1 MKLTTRCKTC
11 KTEVSFVSSVND
23 RVELEMQKGK
33 VIPLTCKNDG
43 HKHKYHVNELR
54 AEKSLSMK
62 VISFGFSFIIILAIV
77 FLGLNMTLTGLLFY
91 SQVFIAPT
99 GIYMLIHK
107 QQQKRLNSFNRF
119 KVKE

>member
-54 AEKSLSMK
+54 AEKSLFDRIQLYAIPLLLILTIIYLEMQ
-62 VISFGFSFIIILAIV
+62 VFSLGYIFYGGI
-77 FLGLNMTLTGLLFY
+77 FLGP
-91 SQVFIAPT
+91 SIAF
-99 GIYMLIHK
+99 GIMNK
-107 QQQKRLNSFNRF
+107 QLSTKLNSFNRF